1 VVTLA
6 NYWVGSTTTHPGTT
20 IAVGYVIDN
29 ETGKTAHVELGASV
43 KASSQ
48 LSWAADSISDP
59 SHDVVAVV
67 PPGISRHVRYFT
79 LSPGLRAGSYDIA
92 WGLRNPSTG
101 TRVALVAAPSALR
114 VQRIIPAP

>member
-1 VVTLA
+1 VTLA

-29 ETGKTAHVELGASV
+29 QTGKTAHVELGASV

-48 LSWAADSISDP
+48 LSWAADSVSDP
-59 SHDVVAVV
+59 SHDVIAVV

-101 TRVALVAAPSALR
+101 RRVALVAASSALHL
-114 VQRIIPAP
+114 QRILPAP